1 MIAEPTFQSL
11 PVPSSSHVGWLNACH
26 ATGKFHIRTCDVGLG
41 VFASR
46 DLAPGENILAI
57 VGPIIDFA
65 ETKRRGPQECMA
77 IQIGPDRYIDTQPP
91 GVFVNHSC
99 EPNAGIRQNQN
110 LVALRKI
117 RRGQEIRYD
126 YSTTM
131 EEDSFAMQC
140 LCGAPRCREWV
151 RDFSTLPQPLRKRYL
166 ARGIVMD
173 FILKML
179 PAGHQYCRQTRPVP
193 RTGLWMSQGNEP
205 GQTALSRI
213 NSKNSETT
221 RAI

>member
-11 PVPSSSHVGWLNACH
+11 PVPLSSHVGCLNACH
-26 ATGKFHIRTCDVGLG
+26 ATKKFHIRTCDVGLG

-46 DLAPGENILAI
+46 DLAPGEIILAI
-57 VGPIIDFA
+57 EGPIIDFA
-65 ETKRRGPQECMA
+65 ETKRRGPRECMA
-77 IQIGPDRYIDTQPP
+77 IQIGPDQYIDTKPP

-117 RRGQEIRYD
+117 RPGQEIRYD

-140 LCGAPRCREWV
+140 LCGAPTCREWI
-151 RDFSTLPQPLRKRYL
+151 RDFSTLPRSLRERYL
-166 ARGIVMD
+166 AQDIVMD
-173 FILKML
+173 FILKMQ
-179 PAGHQYCRQTRPVP
+179 PAKHQLCRLARLNPHTNSRVFQK
-193 RTGLWMSQGNEP
+193 SEP
-205 GQTALSRI
+205 GQTALSKI
-213 NSKNSETT
+213 NPKYSAAQN
-221 RAI
+221 AA

>member
-1 MIAEPTFQSL
+1 M
-11 PVPSSSHVGWLNACH
+11 
-26 ATGKFHIRTCDVGLG
+26 
-41 VFASR
+41 
-46 DLAPGENILAI
+46 PGENILAI

-140 LCGAPRCREWV
+140 LCGAPSVSRMGPGFLHPAPAAPE
-151 RDFSTLPQPLRKRYL
+151 TLPCPGHRDGFHPENAAGRTS
-166 ARGIVMD
+166 I
-173 FILKML
+173 L
-179 PAGHQYCRQTRPVP
+179 PADSTRSSDWLMDV
-193 RTGLWMSQGNEP
+193 TGQ
-205 GQTALSRI
+205 
-213 NSKNSETT
+213 
-221 RAI
+221 